1 MTAICSRE
9 IFVFSDF
16 YTDYWNIGDI
26 KVLKEQMHEILTYG
40 VT

>member
-26 KVLKEQMHEILTYG
+26 QVKGTDA
-40 VT
+40 